1 MKSLKKY
8 LPDLV
13 AVVLFA
19 VISFV
24 YFMPADIDG
33 RILYRHDTSAGR
45 GAGVEQEQ
53 YLEKTGDRKS
63 TRLNSSH

>member
-24 YFMPADIDG
+24 YFMPTCHDG
-33 RILYRHDTSAGR
+33 R
-45 GAGVEQEQ
+45 VC
-53 YLEKTGDRKS
+53 DR
-63 TRLNSSH
+63 RCRPA

>member
-33 RILYRHDTSAGR
+33 RILYRHDPSAGR
-45 GAGVEQEQ
+45 GAGVEHGQ
-53 YLEKTGDRKS
+53 
-63 TRLNSSH
+63 

>member
-24 YFMPADIDG
+24 YF
-33 RILYRHDTSAGR
+33 LTSSLKKY
-45 GAGVEQEQ
+45 VFC
-53 YLEKTGDRKS
+53 
-63 TRLNSSH
+63 N

>member
-24 YFMPADIDG
+24 YLCRP
-33 RILYRHDTSAGR
+33 TSTVAYSTVMTR
-45 GAGVEQEQ
+45 RQDVEQAWS
-53 YLEKTGDRKS
+53 KS
-63 TRLNSSH
+63 NI